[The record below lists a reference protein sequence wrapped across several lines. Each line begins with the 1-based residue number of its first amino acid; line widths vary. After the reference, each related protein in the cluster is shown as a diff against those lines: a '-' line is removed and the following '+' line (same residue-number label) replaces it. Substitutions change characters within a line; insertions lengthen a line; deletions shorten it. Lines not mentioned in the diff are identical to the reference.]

1 MKFEQLFLLSNVF
14 NNGFIGTLFRQAE
27 FNGIDEKMSAK
38 KKHRMKRLNLLT
50 CFYSILYDR
59 LFEVK

>member
-14 NNGFIGTLFRQAE
+14 NNGFIETLFREAE

-38 KKHRMKRLNLLT
+38 KKQNEKIEPVNV
-50 CFYSILYDR
+50 F
-59 LFEVK
+59 LFNFI

>member
-14 NNGFIGTLFRQAE
+14 NNGFIETLFRQAE

-50 CFYSILYDR
+50 FFLLNFI
-59 LFEVK
+59 

>member
-14 NNGFIGTLFRQAE
+14 NNGFIETLFRQAE
-27 FNGIDEKMSAK
+27 FNAIDEKMSAK

-50 CFYSILYDR
+50 CFY
-59 LFEVK
+59 